1 MNILVVI
8 LIVILIVFAL
18 GGTWGYRQPWY
29 NPTYGYG
36 GGLIFVILLVVVILA
51 LMGRI

>member
-1 MNILVVI
+1 MNILVVL

-18 GGTWGYRQPWY
+18 GGSWGYRQPWY
-29 NPTYGYG
+29 TPAYGYG